1 MRYTITFLLALW
13 VVAPGAWSAPIDQN
27 LPSLNLPA
35 PEDAAYRQYLG
46 IGDAPSFTVADIN
59 ARVVI
64 VEVFSMYCPH
74 CQKEASVIND
84 LYRQI
89 SAHPQWADQ
98 IKMLGIGAGNSAFEV
113 NYFRETYHIA
123 FPLIPDPH
131 YDIHQAIGD
140 VRTPYF
146 VVFDLSRSGSPHI
159 VYSEPGGI
167 GSPDSFLKTV
177 LSRTPL
183 SR

>member
-1 MRYTITFLLALW
+1 MRYVIPFLLALW
-13 VVAPGAWSAPIDQN
+13 VVAPGAWAAPIDQN
-27 LPSLNLPA
+27 LPSLRLPA
-35 PEDAAYRQYLG
+35 PDNPAYRQYLG
-46 IGDAPSFTVADIN
+46 VGDAPTFTVADID
-59 ARVVI
+59 AQVVI

-74 CQKEASVIND
+74 CQKEASVVND

-89 SAHPQWADQ
+89 GKNAQWASQ

-113 NYFRETYHIA
+113 NYFRETYHIE

-131 YDIHQAIGD
+131 YNIHQAIGD

-146 VVFDLSRSGSPHI
+146 VVFDLSKSGSPQM
-159 VYSEPGGI
+159 VYSKSGGI
-167 GSPDSFLKTV
+167 ESADSFLETV